1 MPRGR
6 QRRRRQQ
13 ENAEAK
19 VDRDWTYVYAY
30 VFVPLY
36 ERQVAKP
43 LSICNPDRD
52 AFASRF
58 TDGVRSSRRTGKRER
73 ERERSGREK
82 KKHIHA
88 NERIKER
95 EREVGLPLSTSLY
108 RCPIKNER
116 SNRRER

>member
-1 MPRGR
+1 MERKR
-6 QRRRRQQ
+6 S
-13 ENAEAK
+13 AEVTGECRSAK

-58 TDGVRSSRRTGKRER
+58 TDGIRSSVREKERREEKKVLLSLSDKDERNNKRER
-73 ERERSGREK
+73 ERERENAGKGKRDENGSPRYSDS
-82 KKHIHA
+82 
-88 NERIKER
+88 KEQ
-95 EREVGLPLSTSLY
+95 
-108 RCPIKNER
+108 
-116 SNRRER
+116 

>member
-1 MPRGR
+1 MEVTGEHRSV
-6 QRRRRQQ
+6 
-13 ENAEAK
+13 K

-58 TDGVRSSRRTGKRER
+58 TDGVRSKQHTRKK
-73 ERERSGREK
+73 EK
-82 KKHIHA
+82 KA
-88 NERIKER
+88 F
-95 EREVGLPLSTSLY
+95 SLAL
-108 RCPIKNER
+108 
-116 SNRRER
+116 